1 MPRWFRYC
9 VGSLICIAAVLL
21 FLVAAGGANSV
32 LFDQWF
38 PILLVCNIF
47 AAVTLFIFV
56 SAVIWRLVKRYREKL
71 FGSRMTGKLALVI
84 SLITVFP
91 CLLIYLCLLY
101 TSPSPRD

>member
-71 FGSRMTGKLALVI
+71 FYA
-84 SLITVFP
+84 LITK
-91 CLLIYLCLLY
+91 L
-101 TSPSPRD
+101 D

>member
-38 PILLVCNIF
+38 PILLVCIIF
-47 AAVTLFIFV
+47 AAVP
-56 SAVIWRLVKRYREKL
+56 
-71 FGSRMTGKLALVI
+71 GN
-84 SLITVFP
+84 
-91 CLLIYLCLLY
+91 
-101 TSPSPRD
+101 SPW